1 MTSIIDDFTA
11 IYNEITNDIIQKK
24 KEVCNDKLK
33 DEIPYNC
40 DNIYNITTNG
50 DGISDNMDDIDTR
63 LSTDFYSRE
72 NINSYK
78 DSIRNQA
85 KIFAKNNL
93 YHDDDDDDSGTRV
106 YHTHINT
113 QISSFKSIKNNY
125 DLLDQILLWMQI
137 FIMGFLIKRYI
148 LDYMFKS
155 PTKTENV
162 SNSGSYNDIKAFNP
176 GRFAKKRV
184 KRLRQF
190 MTGQGFNVC
199 TLDEYI

>member
-78 DSIRNQA
+78 DSIRNPLVCL
-85 KIFAKNNL
+85 IFQ
-93 YHDDDDDDSGTRV
+93 R
-106 YHTHINT
+106 
-113 QISSFKSIKNNY
+113 
-125 DLLDQILLWMQI
+125 
-137 FIMGFLIKRYI
+137 
-148 LDYMFKS
+148 
-155 PTKTENV
+155 
-162 SNSGSYNDIKAFNP
+162 
-176 GRFAKKRV
+176 
-184 KRLRQF
+184 
-190 MTGQGFNVC
+190 
-199 TLDEYI
+199 